1 MASSQPKETRFEQ
14 LPAVYQCSYSSG
26 FKLLLF
32 LHFIKKTGKMRRIK
46 LSILLIILVIN
57 SLSAKEGMWIPL
69 LLEKYNLAE
78 MQEMGFKL
86 TQQDI
91 YDINNASMKDAVV
104 VFGGGCTGEMISPEG
119 LLITNHHCGYRQIQS
134 HSSVEHDYL
143 TNGFWAMSKEEEL
156 PNPGLTVR
164 FLEYM
169 EDVTGEIL
177 EGTEVLETEAR
188 EKKIKENSD
197 RLIKEASENGKYMTQ
212 VKPLFYG
219 NQYYMY
225 VYKIYRD
232 VRLVGAPPSAIGKFG
247 GDTDNWM
254 WPRHTGD
261 FSLFRVYANEN
272 NEPADYSPDNVPFQ
286 PKKFFPIS
294 LDGVQP
300 GDFTMVFGNPG
311 STMQYIPSHEVDI
324 VQNQRDPDRIA
335 IRDEKLEIITKAM
348 KSAPKVRIQYS
359 AKHASISNAW
369 KRWQGEILGLERLD
383 AVNKKRAF
391 EADFKAWAIASGTWE
406 NEYREVF
413 ENFDA
418 LYFRYKDYIKASDYY
433 SEIVLR
439 GVEIFQVAS
448 WVNDIISYIENNQ
461 DKRLESVLKS
471 TSEDVPIF
479 FKNYHQ
485 PIDEQLFKVLLPL
498 LANDLKSEFIP
509 GYLNDLLAK
518 NTGDKLVRKVYQK
531 SILTDEQKL
540 KKLLKEG
547 DGKKLLKLRKDPL
560 VELYNRLNF
569 YYETTIKPVVDSL
582 NRQINQNMNVY
593 MAGIMQMKEGEP
605 LYPDANLTLRVA
617 YGKVEGYEP
626 RDGVKYKHFTTLEG
640 IMEKDNSE
648 IYDYN
653 VPEQLKALFKSKD
666 FGIYADN
673 EGYLPV
679 CFTASNHTTGGN
691 SGSPVVNS
699 KGHLIG
705 VNFDRCWEGTMS
717 DIMYDPE
724 QSRNIAIDIRY
735 ALFLIDKFAGAGY
748 LLEEMEIVEETVKEP
763 VN

>member
-1 MASSQPKETRFEQ
+1 
-14 LPAVYQCSYSSG
+14 
-26 FKLLLF
+26 
-32 LHFIKKTGKMRRIK
+32 MRRVR
-46 LSILLIILVIN
+46 LSILYIFFVIG

-78 MQEMGFKL
+78 MQEMGFEL
-86 TQQDI
+86 TAQDI
-91 YDINNASMKDAVV
+91 YDISNASMKDAVV
-104 VFGGGCTGEMISPEG
+104 VFGGGCTGEMISSEG

-134 HSSVEHDYL
+134 HSSVENDYL
-143 TNGFWAMSKEEEL
+143 TDGFWAMSREEEL

-169 EDVTGEIL
+169 EDVTDEIL
-177 EGTEVLETEAR
+177 EGTEVLETEER
-188 EKKIKENSD
+188 QKKIIENTS
-197 RLIKEASENGKYMTQ
+197 RLERRASEEGKYMTQ

-219 NQYYMY
+219 NQYYLY
-225 VYKIYRD
+225 VYKVFRD

-261 FSLFRVYANEN
+261 FSIFRIYADEN
-272 NEPADYSPDNVPFQ
+272 NEPADYSPDNVPYQ

-294 LDGVQP
+294 LDGVNP
-300 GDFTMVFGNPG
+300 DDFTMVFGNPG
-311 STMQYIPSHEVDI
+311 TTMQYIPSYEVDI
-324 VQNQRDPDRIA
+324 IQNQRDPDRIA
-335 IRDEKLEIITKAM
+335 IRDKKLDILNLAM
-348 KSAPKVRIQYS
+348 DSDAKVRIQYS

-369 KRWQGEILGLERLD
+369 KKWQGEILGLERLD
-383 AVNKKRAF
+383 AVNKKLDF
-391 EADFKAWAIASGTWE
+391 EQEFKTWAETNGTWE
-406 NEYREVF
+406 NEYRQVF

-418 LYFRYKDYIKASDYY
+418 IYFIYKDHIKASDYY

-439 GVEIFQVAS
+439 GVEIFQIAS
-448 WVNDIISYIENNQ
+448 RVNDLIRNIENDQ
-461 DKRLESVLKS
+461 EKRVEGQLKGLLEYLPK
-471 TSEDVPIF
+471 F
-479 FKNYHQ
+479 FKDYHQ
-485 PIDEQLFKVLLPL
+485 PVDEQLFDVLLPL
-498 LANDLKSEFIP
+498 LGKDLKTEFLP
-509 GYLNDLLAK
+509 GYLTEVLEK
-518 NTGDKLVRKVYQK
+518 NTGEKLVEKVYQK
-531 SILTDEQKL
+531 SILSDQQKL
-540 KKLLKEG
+540 KELLETGNEKQ
-547 DGKKLLKLRKDPL
+547 LLKLRKDPI

-569 YYETTIKPVVDSL
+569 QYETKIKPVVDELS
-582 NRQINQNMNVY
+582 NRINQNMKIY

-605 LYPDANLTLRVA
+605 IYPDANLTLRVA

-626 RDGVKYKHFTTLEG
+626 RDGVKYKHYTTLEG
-640 IMEKDNSE
+640 IMEKDNPE

-653 VPEQLKALFKSKD
+653 VPERLKELFHTKD
-666 FGIYADN
+666 YGRYADS

-691 SGSPVVNS
+691 SGSPVVNAR
-699 KGHLIG
+699 GELIG

-748 LLEEMEIVEETVKEP
+748 LLEEMELVGEKVEVAAE
-763 VN
+763 

>member
-1 MASSQPKETRFEQ
+1 
-14 LPAVYQCSYSSG
+14 
-26 FKLLLF
+26 
-32 LHFIKKTGKMRRIK
+32 MRRVK
-46 LSILLIILVIN
+46 LSILFVFFIVC

-78 MQEMGFKL
+78 MQEMGFEL
-86 TQQDI
+86 TAQDI

-134 HSSVEHDYL
+134 HSSVENDYL
-143 TNGFWAMSKEEEL
+143 TNGFWAMSREEEL

-169 EDVTGEIL
+169 EDVTDEVMD
-177 EGTEVLETEAR
+177 GTEVLETEER
-188 EKKIKENSD
+188 DKRLKQNTDRLEKKV
-197 RLIKEASENGKYMTQ
+197 SENGNYMTQ

-219 NQYYMY
+219 NKYYLY
-225 VYKIYRD
+225 VYKVFRD

-261 FSLFRVYANEN
+261 FSLFRVYADRN

-324 VQNQRDPDRIA
+324 IQNQRDPDRIA
-335 IRDEKLEIITKAM
+335 IRHKKLEIIKEAM
-348 KSAPKVRIQYS
+348 ESEPKVRIQYS

-369 KRWQGEILGLERLD
+369 KKWQGEILGLERLD
-383 AVNKKRAF
+383 AVNKKLAF
-391 EADFKAWAIASGTWE
+391 EAEFKDWAEANGSWDSQ
-406 NEYREVF
+406 YQQVF

-418 LYFRYKDYIKASDYY
+418 LYFLYRDFIKASDYY
-433 SEIVLR
+433 SEIVMR
-439 GVEIFQVAS
+439 GIEAFQVAS
-448 WVNDIISYIENNQ
+448 RVNDIIINIENNQ
-461 DKRLESVLKS
+461 DKRLENDLKS
-471 TSEDVPIF
+471 TLEFLPKF
-479 FKNYHQ
+479 FKDYHQ
-485 PIDEQLFKVLLPL
+485 PVDEQLFEVLLPL
-498 LANDLKSEFIP
+498 LANDLKSEFTP
-509 GYLNDLLAK
+509 EYLNTVLAK
-518 NTGDKLVRKVYQK
+518 NDGEKLVQKVYQK
-531 SILTDEQKL
+531 SILNDEQKL
-540 KKLLKEG
+540 KELLETG
-547 DGKKLLKLRKDPL
+547 DEKQLLKLRKDPL
-560 VELYNRLNF
+560 VELFNRLNF
-569 YYETTIKPVVDSL
+569 HYEANIKPVVDTL
-582 NRQINQNMNVY
+582 NSRINRNMKIY
-593 MAGIMQMKEGEP
+593 MAGIMEMKKGEP

-626 RDGVKYKHFTTLEG
+626 RDGVKYKHYTTLEG
-640 IMEKDNSE
+640 IMEKDNPE

-653 VPEQLKALFKSKD
+653 VPERLKELFHSKD
-666 FGIYADN
+666 FGQYADS

-691 SGSPVVNS
+691 SGSPVVNA
-699 KGHLIG
+699 KGELIG

-724 QSRNIAIDIRY
+724 QPPNISIDIRY

-748 LLEEMEIVEETVKEP
+748 LLEEMELVGEKVEVVVE
-763 VN
+763 